1 MEIREHLK
9 SMMKDFFTAC
19 GCLMV
24 LMAIYFGLYSITEI
38 NTSFLFQIIIIALS
52 FTFYKVAFINKFEL
66 KEKANIIN
74 FSICTTLADI
84 MIIVWI
90 WLFSPRNII
99 DNENIVG
106 YIIIIF
112 VVKAVVFAM
121 MYINGREE
129 AKELNEK
136 LNEYKKSAA
145 K

>member
-1 MEIREHLK
+1 MEIREYLK
-9 SMMKDFFTAC
+9 SMVKDFITAC
-19 GCLMV
+19 GFLMV
-24 LMAIYFGLYSITEI
+24 LMAIYLGLYSITEI
-38 NTSFLFQIIIIALS
+38 NVSFLFQIIIIALS
-52 FTFYKVAFINKFEL
+52 FTFYKFAFINKFEL

-84 MIIVWI
+84 MIIVWL

-99 DNENIVG
+99 DNENIVV

>member
-1 MEIREHLK
+1 MEIREYLK
-9 SMMKDFFTAC
+9 SMVKDFITAC
-19 GCLMV
+19 GFLMV
-24 LMAIYFGLYSITEI
+24 LMAIYLGLYSITEI
-38 NTSFLFQIIIIALS
+38 SATFLYQIIIISLA
-52 FTFYKVAFINKFEL
+52 FTFYKFAFINKFEL

-84 MIIVWI
+84 MLIVWI

-99 DNENIVG
+99 DNENVVG

-112 VVKAVVFAM
+112 IVKAVVFVM

-129 AKELNEK
+129 AKKLNEK